1 MACHLRPVAG
11 RREEKPQCRD
21 RAVHRRRPHALLALM
36 HLKQAKIFRLC
47 MIGRAAEEEGEVP
60 NVADIVALRLLP
72 EAADVRKFG

>member
-1 MACHLRPVAG
+1 VAVG
-11 RREEKPQCRD
+11 
-21 RAVHRRRPHALLALM
+21 PHALLALM

-72 EAADVRKFG
+72 EAADGHVLNHAATKRAYGRLAHESAWS